1 MYNIIWV
8 LTLVRKVDFWQLSM
22 IIWKTRKLDYYINT
36 KHIYKYI
43 SIFYYTHSDFHK
55 DFDPFLDQKTA
66 AFNTSLG
73 AMNTLAQYVMAF
85 FKNQTDTEE
94 QLRLDF
100 ETLLEVIKIV
110 CFFFKKLLYLFKV
123 IDERHIDNY
132 YF

>member
-1 MYNIIWV
+1 
-8 LTLVRKVDFWQLSM
+8 
-22 IIWKTRKLDYYINT
+22 
-36 KHIYKYI
+36 
-43 SIFYYTHSDFHK
+43 
-55 DFDPFLDQKTA
+55 
-66 AFNTSLG
+66 
-73 AMNTLAQYVMAF
+73 MNTLAQYVMAF